1 MQNIL
6 LNIHQ
11 KKIKMTKLLS
21 NKYFLLAIRIVLGVV
36 FIFAAVYKV
45 SEPELF
51 AMSIV
56 NYKLLPIF
64 LINILAITLP
74 WIELCAGLLLIFG
87 VAVKENSTI
96 LSGLLLIFIIA
107 IAISL
112 MRGLDIECGC
122 FGTVDGAKVGVQK
135 ILENIG
141 LLLAGLILIKFDSK
155 TLSVNT
161 QE

>member
-1 MQNIL
+1 
-6 LNIHQ
+6 
-11 KKIKMTKLLS
+11 MTKLLG
-21 NKYFLLAIRIVLGVV
+21 NKYFLLTIRIVLGLV
-36 FIFAAVYKV
+36 FIFAAIFKA

-51 AMSIV
+51 ARSIA

-64 LINILAITLP
+64 LVNIFAIILP
-74 WIELCAGLLLIFG
+74 WIELCAGLLLMFG
-87 VAVKENSTI
+87 VSVRENSVI
-96 LSGLLLIFIIA
+96 LSGLLSVFIIA
-107 IAISL
+107 IIISL

-141 LLLAGLILIKFDSK
+141 LLIAGLILIKFDSK

-161 QE
+161 SK